1 MHPPAPVPPAVWIQ
15 PIVRDRNGT
24 LRFRANPLVR
34 YLLDCGS
41 LHLTELNFV
50 AEGCAPNPEECA
62 RSATRPEM
70 IEQAQRAKAGLAET
84 TVEDWEQL
92 HHLTVVAPNPIV
104 TYVLDRGGIG
114 VRELVA
120 ACRDAGRSDVLS
132 DEGSAHGLC
141 DNIRIAAL
149 HQVSRKRR
157 EPNITKTT
165 GDDWDLFHMLIGY
178 SVSGLP
184 YRNEETYRHCQE
196 LARRMTAATAAEQ
209 SGGA

>member
-1 MHPPAPVPPAVWIQ
+1 MHLPAPVPPAVWIQ

-24 LRFRANPLVR
+24 IRFRANPLVR
-34 YLLDCGS
+34 YILDCGS

-62 RSATRPEM
+62 RWQARPEM

-114 VRELVA
+114 VR
-120 ACRDAGRSDVLS
+120 
-132 DEGSAHGLC
+132 GL
-141 DNIRIAAL
+141 IAASRG
-149 HQVSRKRR
+149 HEVEVSNTLLRATAKDA
-157 EPNITKTT
+157 PITKATA
-165 GDDWDLFHMLIGY
+165 DDWDLFHMLIGY

-196 LARRMTAATAAEQ
+196 LANRMMDAAEQ
-209 SGGA
+209 TSGA

>member
-15 PIVRDRNGT
+15 PIVRSRNGT

-92 HHLTVVAPNPIV
+92 HHLTVVAPNPII
-104 TYVLDRGGIG
+104 TYLLDRGGIG
-114 VRELVA
+114 IRRLVA
-120 ACRDAGRSDVLS
+120 ACRDAGLTDVLS
-132 DEGSAHGLC
+132 GVLP
-141 DNIRIAAL
+141 NVRIAAL
-149 HQVSRKRR
+149 HQVSRKHR
-157 EPNITKTT
+157 EPNITKATA
-165 GDDWDLFHMLIGY
+165 DDWDLFHMLIGY

-184 YRNEETYRHCQE
+184 YRNEKTYRHCQE
-196 LARRMTAATAAEQ
+196 LANRMMDAAEQ
-209 SGGA
+209 TSGA